1 MTDTFDPL
9 PHDDYICVELLDTD
23 AVLAAHEKLRRIYP
37 NLFTI
42 TRPNIN
48 VNRLSST
55 ERSYERG
62 KSDLHLF
69 SDFFAEVTAEQMTE
83 TERNELI
90 RIIDSMEQGERAE

>member
-1 MTDTFDPL
+1 MSADRT
-9 PHDDYICVELLDTD
+9 Y
-23 AVLAAHEKLRRIYP
+23 EKLRKIYP

-69 SDFFAEVTAEQMTE
+69 SEFYVDVTASEMTE
-83 TERNELI
+83 AERRELI
-90 RIIDSMEQGERAE
+90 RVIDAMEQGARAE